1 MVEKGLLTSVKCGQA
16 LQTLLTRILAYGGEG
31 FVY

>member
-1 MVEKGLLTSVKCGQA
+1 MVEKDLITSVKCGQTFQA
-16 LQTLLTRILAYGGEG
+16 LWTRILAYDGEG